1 MSYGHIAVEGHVTS
15 SSSGTLG
22 ARRTRWGRSAVA
34 ACLSVALLGCSSEDP
49 GGRSSPTAPGNGN
62 QDTVQGS
69 KDATDAQV
77 KPAAVR
83 GRCETSRVGPGLL
96 RRLTRTE
103 LQATI
108 QDVFPEIAADWRG
121 TRLSADPASTLGFS
135 NDSSALLVGVQTAG
149 EILRTAEDVASLV
162 TSEGVLPVVLP
173 CASAGGEACAGEFV
187 DQYGLRLFRRPLAA
201 EERGEYLSLFNSVA
215 AESDFAMGIK
225 WTLVAL
231 LQSPHAVYRSELGT
245 PGDGGRRELTQHEI
259 ATQLAYMYGG
269 STPDATLLELAAS
282 GRLSDPA
289 VRAEQARRLIRSPR
303 GLEVVQEFF
312 RSWLGYESIVY
323 AQRDDVPNFST
334 TIAPDLVE
342 ETRRFVSQVIFEEG
356 GDLRDLL
363 QAPYTMLN
371 ANLAN
376 YYGFGHGA
384 DTWQRAERPWGAGLL
399 SQGSV
404 LVSTAHES
412 ATSPTL
418 RGLLVYRKLLCND
431 KILPPAIVPTLEQ
444 SAGEAQTT
452 RELFEVAHLTKGA
465 GCDNCHRLFDPP
477 GFTFEH
483 FDETGR
489 YREQENGHPI
499 DPSGYLP
506 LADGSRVELANFDD
520 LVAQMDEVPQVSDCV
535 SGLMMAYMFSGG
547 GGQVCLAEDE
557 RAALASGEIGI
568 EEYLVRLTQAPHFT
582 TRQ

>member
-1 MSYGHIAVEGHVTS
+1 M
-15 SSSGTLG
+15 
-22 ARRTRWGRSAVA
+22 
-34 ACLSVALLGCSSEDP
+34 
-49 GGRSSPTAPGNGN
+49 
-62 QDTVQGS
+62 DTVQGS
-69 KDATDAQV
+69 KDATAPQV
-77 KPAAVR
+77 KPAAIR
-83 GRCETSRVGPGLL
+83 GRCDTSRVGPGLL

-108 QDVFPEIAADWRG
+108 EDVFPEMAADWRG

-135 NDSSALLVGVQTAG
+135 NDASALLVGVQTAG
-149 EILRTAEDVASLV
+149 EVLRTAEDVASLM
-162 TSEGVLPVVLP
+162 TSQGVLPMVLP
-173 CASAGGEACAGEFV
+173 CAAEGDEACAGEFV

-201 EERGEYLSLFNSVA
+201 EERGEYLSLFSSVA
-215 AESDFAMGIK
+215 GESDFAMGIK

-231 LQSPHAVYRSELGT
+231 LQSPHAVYRSELGA
-245 PGDGGRRELTQHEI
+245 PADGGGRELTQYEL

-269 STPDATLLELAAS
+269 STPDPALLELAGS
-282 GRLSDPA
+282 GTLGDPA

-303 GLEVVQEFF
+303 GLETVREFF
-312 RSWLGYESIVY
+312 RSWLGYEGIVY
-323 AQRDDVPNFST
+323 DQRDDVPNFST
-334 TIAPDLVE
+334 EIAPDLVQ
-342 ETRRFVSQVIFEEG
+342 ETRRFIEQVVFEQG

-371 ANLAN
+371 ANLAS
-376 YYGFGHGA
+376 YYGFGQGVG
-384 DTWQRAERPWGAGLL
+384 DWQQVERPWGAGIL

-418 RGLLVYRKLLCND
+418 RGILVYQKLLCND
-431 KILPPAIVPTLEQ
+431 KLLPPAIVPTLEE

-465 GCDNCHRLFDPP
+465 GCDNCHRFFDPP

-499 DPSGYLP
+499 DPSGNIP
-506 LADGSRVELANFDD
+506 LADGGKVELAGFED
-520 LVAQMDEVPQVSDCV
+520 LVAQVEEVPQISDCI

-557 RAALASGEIGI
+557 RTALANGEIGI
-568 EEYLVRLTQAPHFT
+568 EEYLIRLTQAPHFT